1 MTSLPDCRKGHAW
14 AEFPLH
20 AHDSSQGT
28 ATLMALSTLH
38 FHQTPFSPLKNLD
51 IWSCS
56 VRYNPQRLPV
66 WQMLLQRG
74 CRLLW
79 GSNLWPFSRLY
90 PTAWV
95 VSQPQIHRAYHKSH
109 FTLKWPAWRYFLEL
123 CLLPSNIKVLK
134 ILTGSYLQP
143 PDRDS
148 VSRFLQRW
156 FKVFPLYTQN
166 TSNRL
171 RLVILAWTVF

>member
-1 MTSLPDCRKGHAW
+1 
-14 AEFPLH
+14 
-20 AHDSSQGT
+20 
-28 ATLMALSTLH
+28 
-38 FHQTPFSPLKNLD
+38 
-51 IWSCS
+51 
-56 VRYNPQRLPV
+56 
-66 WQMLLQRG
+66 MLLKRG
-74 CRLLW
+74 CRFLW
-79 GSNLWPFSRLY
+79 GSNLWPFSRSRLY
-90 PTAWV
+90 LTAWV

-156 FKVFPLYTQN
+156 FKAFPLYTHN

-171 RLVILAWTVF
+171 QLLRLAWSSFHPFTDCFLKPWKCGKYVSFKHLSVGFLCWLKSIFIPQNTAGLLR

>member
-14 AEFPLH
+14 TDFKLQ

-38 FHQTPFSPLKNLD
+38 FNQTPFSPLKSWYLELFHLLQPSAATR
-51 IWSCS
+51 ITE
-56 VRYNPQRLPV
+56 
-66 WQMLLQRG
+66 MLLKRG

-148 VSRFLQRW
+148 ASRFLQRW
-156 FKVFPLYTQN
+156 FKVFPLYTHY

-171 RLVILAWTVF
+171 RLVILARTIF